1 MHLLNKSGSVFLQVD
16 NPIADGGTVYR
27 GANGLGGAAGT
38 DVFGVALEAAT
49 AANDVIEVLP
59 LNPTQKGE
67 KRLYVCL
74 GSAGIG
80 PVAAPGILAGDV
92 IDQVQDIT
100 TPGADIAAS
109 FTSPVAAADTLAQT
123 SAADL
128 HAKTLLVVVHQP

>member
-1 MHLLNKSGSVFLQVD
+1 VGS
-16 NPIADGGTVYR
+16 
-27 GANGLGGAAGT
+27 AAGS

-49 AANDVIEVLP
+49 AAGDVIEVLP

-67 KRLYVCL
+67 KRFYATL
-74 GSAGIG
+74 GSAGAG
-80 PVAAPGILAGDV
+80 PLAVPGLLVGDV

-109 FTSPVAAADTLAQT
+109 FTSPVAANDTLAQT